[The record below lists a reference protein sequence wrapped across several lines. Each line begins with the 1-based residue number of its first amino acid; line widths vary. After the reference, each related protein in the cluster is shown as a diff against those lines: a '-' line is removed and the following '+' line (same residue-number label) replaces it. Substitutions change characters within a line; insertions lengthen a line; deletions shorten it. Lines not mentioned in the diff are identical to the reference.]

1 MYYSTL
7 DKSKD
12 HPQVDEDASQRG
24 GTADIRASLSPR
36 INLTPYGDLV
46 GRCGSDGF
54 GCPGFSSSTSW
65 RRFQA
70 SEGMNGRSQSRSSRL
85 TGSET
90 PYRAGLVLSAITIIM
105 PIWMGTLLRNKL
117 MPPSFSESADV

>member
-12 HPQVDEDASQRG
+12 HPQVDEEDSQKG

-70 SEGMNGRSQSRSSRL
+70 CEGMNGRSQPRL

-90 PYRAGLVLSAITIIM
+90 PYRAGLGLSAITIMM
-105 PIWMGTLLRNKL
+105 PIWMGTLLRYKL
-117 MPPSFSESADV
+117 TPPSFSESADV

>member
-1 MYYSTL
+1 MYYSTV

-12 HPQVDEDASQRG
+12 HPQVDEDGSQRG

-36 INLTPYGDLV
+36 INLTPYGDLI
-46 GRCGSDGF
+46 GRCGNDGF

-70 SEGMNGRSQSRSSRL
+70 SEGMNGRSQSPL
-85 TGSET
+85 TRSET
-90 PYRAGLVLSAITIIM
+90 PYRAGLGLSAITIMM
-105 PIWMGTLLRNKL
+105 PIWMGTLLRYKL